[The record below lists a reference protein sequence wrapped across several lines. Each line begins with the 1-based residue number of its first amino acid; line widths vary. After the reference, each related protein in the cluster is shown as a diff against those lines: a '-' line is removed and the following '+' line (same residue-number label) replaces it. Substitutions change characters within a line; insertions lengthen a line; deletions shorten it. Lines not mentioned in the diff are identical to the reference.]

1 MTERHIDPGQDEK
14 PLDPAAE
21 RVRRKLVRFMAINL
35 GILFFAVMVVIAAV
49 VYRNWDAA
57 EIQVDTQAPP
67 IGETTKAPL
76 VVPTGA
82 RVISQSIA
90 NGRLSLHVA
99 LDPQGEAILLYE
111 LPSGRLIGQYD
122 IVRP

>member
-1 MTERHIDPGQDEK
+1 MAARNTDLENDEK

-35 GILFFAVMVVIAAV
+35 GILFFAVMVVIGAV
-49 VYRNWDAA
+49 VYRSWSTTKAPTA
-57 EIQVDTQAPP
+57 EIAAP

-76 VVPTGA
+76 VIPAGA

-90 NGRLSLHVA
+90 NGRLSLHVG
-99 LDPQGEAILLYE
+99 LDPQGEAILVYE
-111 LPSGRLIGQYD
+111 LPSGRQIGHYD

>member
-1 MTERHIDPGQDEK
+1 MAGPNGNLDQDEK

-21 RVRRKLVRFMAINL
+21 RVRQKLVRFMAINL

-49 VYRNWDAA
+49 VYRSWTTPEATADM
-57 EIQVDTQAPP
+57 QPTP

-76 VVPTGA
+76 VIPAGA

-90 NGRLSLHVA
+90 NGRLSLQVA
-99 LDPQGEAILLYE
+99 LEPQGEAILVYE
-111 LPSGRLIGQYD
+111 LPSGRLVGQYD

>member
-1 MTERHIDPGQDEK
+1 MAGPNSDLEQDEK

-21 RVRRKLVRFMAINL
+21 RVRQKLVRFMAINL
-35 GILFFAVMVVIAAV
+35 GILFFAVIVVIAAV
-49 VYRNWDAA
+49 VYRNWNATPTAA
-57 EIQVDTQAPP
+57 DPQAPP

-76 VVPTGA
+76 VIPAGS
-82 RVISQSIA
+82 RILSQSIA

-99 LDPQGEAILLYE
+99 LQPQGESILVYE

-122 IVRP
+122 LVRP